1 MGDNWTPGRLSREFP
16 DQLTD
21 LQKTFLDGLG
31 DHLDVEAGL
40 REVMICTQHKNL
52 TEGLDAVLDVE
63 AGLASITSQ
72 TTARTE
78 FEEAAAPLYDVGLMH
93 QRFELIGPEQ
103 RLVLREHPL
112 VTSAILADLLIR
124 TVVLAQDLTY
134 GLGFGRYHGMPLKR
148 ASFVAQ
154 GIARGIAHELD
165 GRAALAWELRD
176 MAHEIVA
183 LLESHYPA
191 IDQAGVIG
199 QILVREMAATID
211 QRVRSADHP
220 AIAEFLRAC
229 QVFMYAVRG
238 GDLSR
243 AVQEVEYLTR
253 ALAVQ
258 VGELLGIGE
267 PESLDL
273 EFLSEVLDD
282 FTTADLS
289 TADLTQVDLAGV
301 RWSEFR
307 TRWPAEIS
315 VDQLRE
321 DSRETLPGS
330 GVYIVRPGTGTRD
343 VTRV

>member
-1 MGDNWTPGRLSREFP
+1 MGENLVPEHRTREFSS
-16 DQLTD
+16 QLAA
-21 LQKTFLDGLG
+21 LRKTFLDGL
-31 DHLDVEAGL
+31 DSHLDTEVGL
-40 REVMICTQHKNL
+40 REVMLCAHHENL

-63 AGLASITSQ
+63 AGLTSITSR
-72 TTARTE
+72 TTARTA

-93 QRFELIGPEQ
+93 QRFELIEPEQ

-124 TVVLAQDLTY
+124 TVVLAQDLAY

-148 ASFVAQ
+148 AAFVAQ
-154 GIARGIAHELD
+154 GIAQGIAHELD
-165 GRAALAWELRD
+165 GRAALAWGLRD
-176 MAHEIVA
+176 MAHKIVA
-183 LLESHYPA
+183 LLEPHYPA
-191 IDQAGVIG
+191 IDQAGAIG
-199 QILVREMAATID
+199 QVLVRDMAATID
-211 QRVRSADHP
+211 QRVRSANHP

-229 QVFMYAVRG
+229 QVFMFAVRG
-238 GDLSR
+238 GELTR
-243 AVQEVEYLTR
+243 AVREVEYLTR

-258 VGELLGIGE
+258 VGELLMLGE
-267 PESLDL
+267 PETLDL

-289 TADLTQVDLAGV
+289 SADLTRVDLAGV
-301 RWSEFR
+301 RWSELR

-315 VDQLRE
+315 IDRLRE

-330 GVYIVRPGTGTRD
+330 GIYVIRPGTGTRD